1 MKKMLTLML
10 SAAMMLT
17 ANAQNAGDYVYT
29 DNGRFKITTGE
40 NLLTNGDFDNGSNG
54 WTTDGGNTLSP
65 DTFAIETEN
74 ENNYLSVYSKDN
86 GPGTGSSLLRSLFL
100 EGGKCYIINYQVK
113 GNDDAVNTTVTSGAN
128 AKNYQNFLFSTSGS
142 VFDEENVS
150 IGSEQTYGFN
160 WTTIQYAYQ
169 PNTDGYL
176 LLHFY
181 APYIGTCFDN
191 FQVMEATEVVDDR
204 AAAKIFAL
212 LNSYLQN
219 PLFPNGHDILESV
232 IMVLQECV
240 DNDDIEGYREYSNY
254 VDEAISEFL
263 NMNTTDIISFVANGT
278 FDDLKTTS
286 ANQTSA
292 GAWAIDD
299 GLRVENPTGKTR
311 WAVKS
316 AAETGAPFTGNYLQN
331 DIPYGSKNK
340 LYEATV
346 HQTIENM
353 PAAQYMFTIKTR
365 GYKFTSK
372 TAKTTEIRGMKV
384 FINNDSTECYPVE
397 EENATRFTV
406 YSTLAEAGNMK
417 IGFYLPDAVANH
429 VDLDVVDL
437 RIIGWTAEQV
447 DEYFQGKEYAKA
459 RAALKHSIDS
469 AQVWYANAEMLYG
482 KPQLD
487 SAIVAS
493 QNYYENIHVTD
504 SLNESRTRL
513 NKEIS
518 NYISRNSTLTNFRLA
533 IANAEEILADESYTA
548 AEKQTLQAA
557 IDAAKAFL
565 ATLSADNHL
574 IEGHTNADISAQTT
588 LLNKT
593 INILLASKLS
603 ADEKFEFFTWAQ
615 EDNAEYTSV
624 LLTGDENAITTSSNA
639 TMYAETSPF
648 AGHTLTSRFAFIEG
662 LNLDLNTAYGMKVNY
677 PSKNTAVM
685 ALLNL
690 EEGDMVSIDWAMA
703 NNSHSMMIVSANAK
717 VLLADGTWQEYTK
730 TGKDNANVLPKWNN
744 DGLSGST
751 RSTLLM
757 TANGTL
763 DFYQSS
769 TNSTMQI
776 YYLGITKAE
785 NVTLGVRNMETA
797 TQRLSNG
804 SIYDLSGRKVS
815 GTKPGLYIRDGKK
828 FIVK

>member
-86 GPGTGSSLLRSLFL
+86 GPGTGSSLLRSLAV
-100 EGGKCYIINYQVK
+100 ESGKCYVINYQVK
-113 GNDDAVNTTVTSGAN
+113 GNDDAVSTTVTSGAN

-240 DNDDIEGYREYSNY
+240 DNDDIDGYREYSNY

-263 NMNTTDIISFVANGT
+263 NMNTTDVISFVANGT

-437 RIIGWTAEQV
+437 RIIGWTQDEV
-447 DEYFQGKEYAKA
+447 DEFFYGKELAEA
-459 RAALKHSIDS
+459 RQNLRHSVDS
-469 AQVWYANAEMLYG
+469 ARTLHADPLMLYG
-482 KPQLD
+482 KVRLD
-487 SAIVAS
+487 SAIIAS
-493 QNYYENIHVTD
+493 QNYLQTYNLID
-504 SLNESRTRL
+504 SLNDSRTRL
-513 NKEIS
+513 NKEITRYIGS
-518 NYISRNSTLTNFRLA
+518 NGALTNLHKA
-533 IANAEEILADESYTA
+533 IANAEELAADDSY
-548 AEKQTLQAA
+548 AEADRNNLRQA
-557 IDAAKAFL
+557 IETAKAYL
-565 ATLSADNHL
+565 ATLSAENHEE
-574 IEGHTNADISAQTT
+574 EGYTDADTNLKRS
-588 LLNKT
+588 
-593 INILLASKLS
+593 
-603 ADEKFEFFTWAQ
+603 
-615 EDNAEYTSV
+615 
-624 LLTGDENAITTSSNA
+624 
-639 TMYAETSPF
+639 
-648 AGHTLTSRFAFIEG
+648 
-662 LNLDLNTAYGMKVNY
+662 LNTAYGLTVNY
-677 PSKNTAVM
+677 TSKNKTVM